1 MDEEAKTI
9 TEVSKTIGKGID
21 ATSRLGQF
29 IGKYL
34 EGPLEQAS
42 GIITDKLSYL
52 RWERRLRLM
61 DRRDEVLRQ
70 RSLTGPT
77 RPVPM
82 SILVPILQLGSM
94 EEDNDLQDLWVQ
106 LLVTAGDANSGIV
119 VEPAFIGI
127 LQNLGSRDAI
137 ILDKLYSF
145 PSEYESL
152 CLYTSAL
159 PAKVLI
165 SKPATEMNPPKDV
178 CQSLGNLNRLGLITS
193 AMMWGGVL
201 SNLAV
206 YQTVLGRAFVT
217 ACRGKSKS

>member
-1 MDEEAKTI
+1 MDEEAKPI
-9 TEVSKTIGKGID
+9 TEVAKTVGKGID

-34 EGPLEQAS
+34 DGPLEQVS

-52 RWERRLRLM
+52 RWERSLRLM

-77 RPVPM
+77 RSVPM

-106 LLVTAGDANSGIV
+106 LLVTAGDANSEIV

-127 LQNLGSRDAI
+127 LQNLSSRDAA

-145 PSEYESL
+145 PAEYESL
-152 CLYTSAL
+152 FLYTSAL
-159 PAKVLI
+159 PEKVLI
-165 SKPATEMNPPKDV
+165 EKPAIDINPPKDV
-178 CQSLGNLNRLGLITS
+178 CQSLGNLNRLGLIAS
-193 AMMWGGVL
+193 GMMWDGGF
-201 SNLAV
+201 SYLAV
-206 YQTVLGRAFVT
+206 LQTVLGRAFVT
-217 ACRGKSKS
+217 ACRGKLKS